1 MREDGITNTSKRNI
15 SYLRLNDVLFSV
27 RMLIS
32 NRTWV
37 SSFIISSRQ
46 TAVFFWQSIGNA
58 RIDGRI
64 WKVTKSTRDSRA
76 EPEEKKSSRVMR
88 SLHLRYVIQSH
99 FRMNFW
105 QQTERNYGVL
115 LIGKSGFSFWYPD
128 FGFCDKTWNQNQ
140 ISNLKNPLLKGIII
154 IIRYPTYDIT
164 KSFFCF
170 LLKDECYL
178 LIL

>member
-1 MREDGITNTSKRNI
+1 MINTSKRRI
-15 SYLRLNDVLFSV
+15 SYSHLNDVLFFA
-27 RMLIS
+27 RMLTS

-64 WKVTKSTRDSRA
+64 WKVKKSARNSRA
-76 EPEEKKSSRVMR
+76 EPEEKKSSSVMR
-88 SLHLRYVIQSH
+88 SLHLRYVIQLH

-105 QQTERNYGVL
+105 QQTKRNYGVL

-128 FGFCDKTWNQNQ
+128 FGFCDKARSQKTRFQ
-140 ISNLKNPLLKGIII
+140 ILKTRSYRGLL
-154 IIRYPTYDIT
+154 
-164 KSFFCF
+164 
-170 LLKDECYL
+170 LL
-178 LIL
+178 

>member
-1 MREDGITNTSKRNI
+1 MREDGMINTSKRSI
-15 SYLRLNDVLFSV
+15 SYLRLNDVLFSA

-37 SSFIISSRQ
+37 SSFNISSRQ

-64 WKVTKSTRDSRA
+64 WKVTKSARDSRA
-76 EPEEKKSSRVMR
+76 EPEEKKSSSVMR

-105 QQTERNYGVL
+105 QQAERNYGVL
-115 LIGKSGFSFWYPD
+115 LIGKSGFSFWYPY
-128 FGFCDKTWNQNQ
+128 FGFCDKTWNQ
-140 ISNLKNPLLKGIII
+140 
-154 IIRYPTYDIT
+154 
-164 KSFFCF
+164 KSDF
-170 LLKDECYL
+170 KP
-178 LIL
+178 

>member
-1 MREDGITNTSKRNI
+1 MINTSKRRI
-15 SYLRLNDVLFSV
+15 SYLHVNDVLFSA
-27 RMLIS
+27 RMLTS

-64 WKVTKSTRDSRA
+64 WKVTKSARDSRA
-76 EPEEKKSSRVMR
+76 EPEEKKSSSVMR

-128 FGFCDKTWNQNQ
+128 LGFCDKAWSKKPDFKSQKPV
-140 ISNLKNPLLKGIII
+140 SYRGLL
-154 IIRYPTYDIT
+154 
-164 KSFFCF
+164 
-170 LLKDECYL
+170 LL
-178 LIL
+178 

>member
-1 MREDGITNTSKRNI
+1 
-15 SYLRLNDVLFSV
+15 
-27 RMLIS
+27 MLTS

-64 WKVTKSTRDSRA
+64 WKVKKSARNSRA
-76 EPEEKKSSRVMR
+76 EPEEKKSSSVMR

-105 QQTERNYGVL
+105 RKPKEIMG
-115 LIGKSGFSFWYPD
+115 SFWLGNLDLVSDIRISD
-128 FGFCDKTWNQNQ
+128 FATKHEVKNQTL
-140 ISNLKNPLLKGIII
+140 NLKNPFLTGDYHYYKLSNLWYHEI
-154 IIRYPTYDIT
+154 P
-164 KSFFCF
+164 SFAFF
-170 LLKDECYL
+170 
-178 LIL
+178 

>member
-1 MREDGITNTSKRNI
+1 MINTSKRSI
-15 SYLRLNDVLFSV
+15 SYLRLNDVLFSA

-64 WKVTKSTRDSRA
+64 WKVTKSARDSRA
-76 EPEEKKSSRVMR
+76 EPEEKKSSSVMR

-105 QQTERNYGVL
+105 QQAERNYGLL
-115 LIGKSGFSFWYPD
+115 LIGKSGFSFWYPY
-128 FGFCDKTWNQNQ
+128 FGFCEIKNQ
-140 ISNLKNPLLKGIII
+140 ISNLKTVKEII
-154 IIRYPTYDIT
+154 IIRYQTYDIT

>member
-1 MREDGITNTSKRNI
+1 MINTSKRRI
-15 SYLRLNDVLFSV
+15 SYSHLNDVLFSA
-27 RMLIS
+27 RMLTS

-64 WKVTKSTRDSRA
+64 WKVKKSARNSRA
-76 EPEEKKSSRVMR
+76 EPAEKKSS
-88 SLHLRYVIQSH
+88 SVIQSH

-105 QQTERNYGVL
+105 KQTKRNYGVL

-128 FGFCDKTWNQNQ
+128 FGFRDKAWSKKPDFKSQKPV
-140 ISNLKNPLLKGIII
+140 SYRELL
-154 IIRYPTYDIT
+154 
-164 KSFFCF
+164 
-170 LLKDECYL
+170 LL
-178 LIL
+178 